1 MTEMQSIN
9 AIKLAI
15 KNISNY
21 GDTDIFPYQIENAL
35 FYDSPEKIAA
45 LVNEMRT
52 NFKQWSA
59 EYPVDKISVCI
70 PLNYTGF
77 RWATLI
83 DPVWNCF
90 LLSQVIEI
98 AIELEKNRIPIEK
111 ESVFS
116 YRINLDEESGKLFR
130 QDVSWRQYIET
141 SIRISESSNYSW
153 VVRFDISDFYNRV
166 YHHRLE
172 QALRATNA
180 EPQTIKVILEIL
192 QDLSINVSYG
202 LPVGGNAARI
212 LAEMVLNPMDQL
224 MVNKRI
230 RFCRFVDDYILFARS
245 KEEAFQYLNW
255 CAAYLLRTEGL
266 SLQKSKTQVL
276 PVAEFITH
284 ARSQV
289 GGDDEESNKARSEFL
304 NLHIHYDPY
313 SDTAN
318 EDYQSL
324 KGKLNRFDV
333 IGILKDEVRK
343 SRIHQALGKNLMRA
357 ISFLDGEELGL
368 ALQVVSSNIEILYP
382 VFPSILQMAKNKLP
396 EADLKSRSIFINAL
410 CKLIEQDSYIT
421 LTDNNASYA
430 VRVLSTSSEEAA
442 TQAIVNLYAR
452 DSPLVKANCIYA
464 MANMRNRYWLSD
476 IKASFSTMTKWER
489 RAFIAASYILKDEG
503 HHWRE
508 HTKNQFSKLEKL
520 VRDWVASKEPS
531 QNNWNLP
538 L

>member
-1 MTEMQSIN
+1 M
-9 AIKLAI
+9 L
-15 KNISNY
+15 
-21 GDTDIFPYQIENAL
+21 P
-35 FYDSPEKIAA
+35 
-45 LVNEMRT
+45 
-52 NFKQWSA
+52 WSA

-141 SIRISESSNYSW
+141 SIRISKSSNYSW